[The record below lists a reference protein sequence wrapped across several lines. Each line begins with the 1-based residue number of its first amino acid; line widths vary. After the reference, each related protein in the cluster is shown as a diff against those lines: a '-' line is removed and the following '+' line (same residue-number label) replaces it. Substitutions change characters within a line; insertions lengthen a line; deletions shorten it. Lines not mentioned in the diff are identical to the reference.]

1 MTTGDRSGR
10 SSDIGARV
18 FLALLS
24 LYPAAFRRRFG
35 SEMLELFMVRRDSAR
50 SPAARSALWA
60 AVFYDT
66 ACSIVRER
74 IPARSN
80 IVEHLRQDVKHAW
93 RAIRRTPAFSAFVIT
108 LMALGIGATTAV
120 FSVVHAV
127 LLRPLPFKDPE
138 RLMFVWEQRH
148 AVRRNTVGGHEFPE
162 WKERSRSF
170 DAMAAI
176 AFDRDFSLTG
186 AGDPAALNGVRVTSD
201 FFKVMGVPP
210 VAGQVFGP
218 DADQPGHGGVA
229 VISHRLWTE
238 RFGADASLVGRTIT
252 LNDRPH
258 VVIAV
263 MPADFQFP
271 ANGAGLAPD
280 LWTPIA
286 EPIHLYR
293 GRHYLFVVGRLAQG
307 VTKAQAQ
314 IELTAI
320 ADAIAREFPPNRQ
333 HGVNVQPV
341 QSALVDD
348 VRNAILMLF
357 AAVCVVLL
365 IGCCNIANLLLARA
379 TARQQEVA
387 IRAALGAG
395 RWRIACQLLA
405 EGALLSLGG
414 GAAGLFVAW
423 WLVAFTRSGVPGHVP
438 RLATAAL
445 DPAAIGFTV
454 AVALATTLVFG
465 LVPVWQLSRVQ
476 VADRLRTGNKTV
488 PSPARH
494 PLRSAL
500 IVTEV
505 ALTVAL
511 SIGAA
516 LLLQSFI
523 RLHRVDPGF
532 DASNVMTIAL
542 TLPDARYRGATRQR
556 AFYTDAAERLAEL
569 PGVEGVAATN
579 MVPHG
584 GGVSGVAIA
593 VEGRPPA
600 LPGEELSARY
610 RIVSTD
616 YFKTLGVRTLRG
628 RTFQTVDARA
638 AVPLI
643 RWFEQQPLPDRFA
656 ESQAPPAAVINETM
670 ARQIWPGEDPLGR
683 SFRVLFSP
691 PITVVGV
698 VADARNAALSDEPVA
713 EFYLSDL
720 QEPQSR
726 MTLLVRSRDGQSVL
740 PAVRAQIASLDPK
753 LPIPSVRTLSEV
765 VDTNL
770 ALHRFISTVMGGFA
784 AIALLLMV
792 AGLYC
797 VISYAAAQRT
807 REIGI
812 RMALGATRSD
822 IGRLVTRSGLALCV
836 IGAALGA
843 GGGYALGRSA
853 STMLYEIQPAD
864 PSTYAALV
872 TAVLAI
878 AVAASWIPARRAMRV
893 DPAAVLRR
901 E

>member
-1 MTTGDRSGR
+1 MNMGERLFR
-10 SSDIGARV
+10 
-18 FLALLS
+18 ALLS
-24 LYPAAFRRRFG
+24 LYPASFRQRFG
-35 SEMLELFMVRRDSAR
+35 SEMLEFFRVRRDAAR
-50 SPAARSALWA
+50 SPAARIALWA
-60 AVFYDT
+60 AVLYDT
-66 ACSIVRER
+66 VRAIARER
-74 IPARSN
+74 LPARTN
-80 IVEHLRQDVKHAW
+80 TMEQLRQDVRHAW
-93 RAIRRTPAFSAFVIT
+93 RVVRRTPAFSIFVIL

-138 RLMFVWEQRH
+138 WLMFVWEQRH
-148 AVRRNTVGGHEFPE
+148 AVRRNAVGGHEFPE
-162 WKERSRSF
+162 WKARSRSF
-170 DAMAAI
+170 DVMAAI
-176 AFDRDFSLTG
+176 AFDRDYSLTG

-210 VAGQVFGP
+210 VAGRVFGP
-218 DADQPGHGGVA
+218 DADQPGHGDVA

-238 RFGADASLVGRTIT
+238 RFGADPSLVGRTIA

-258 VVIAV
+258 VVTGV

-271 ANGAGLAPD
+271 ANGAGLGPD

-286 EPIHLYR
+286 EPIHKYR
-293 GRHYLFVVGRLAQG
+293 GRHYLFVVGRLAPA

-314 IELTAI
+314 SEVTSI
-320 ADAIAREFPPNRQ
+320 ADDIAKEFPPNKS

-341 QSALVDD
+341 QSELVDD
-348 VRNAILMLF
+348 VRNAILILF
-357 AAVCVVLL
+357 AAVGVVLL
-365 IGCCNIANLLLARA
+365 VGCCNIANLLLGRA
-379 TARQQEVA
+379 TSRQQEVA

-395 RWRIACQLLA
+395 RWRIARQLLA

-414 GAAGLFVAW
+414 AAAGLFVAW
-423 WLVAFTRSGVPGHVP
+423 WLVAFTRSGVPGNVP
-438 RLATAAL
+438 RLATVAI
-445 DPAAIGFTV
+445 DPAAVGFTA

-476 VADRLRTGNKTV
+476 VADRLRTGNKGI
-488 PSPARH
+488 PSPTRH
-494 PLRSAL
+494 PLRNAL

-516 LLLQSFI
+516 LLLQSFS

-532 DASNVMTIAL
+532 DASNVMTIGL
-542 TLPDARYRGATRQR
+542 TLPDARYRGAARQR
-556 AFYTDAAERLAEL
+556 AFYTEAVERLAHV
-569 PGVEGVAATN
+569 PDVQSVAATN
-579 MVPHG
+579 MVPQG
-584 GGVSGVAIA
+584 GGVSGIAIA
-593 VEGRPPA
+593 VEGRPPTR
-600 LPGEELSARY
+600 PGEELSARY

-616 YFKTLGVRTLRG
+616 YFRTLGIRTVRG
-628 RTFQTVDARA
+628 RTFQSVDARA

-643 RWFEQQPLPDRFA
+643 RWFEQQPLPDRFDD
-656 ESQAPPAAVINETM
+656 SQAPPAAVINETM

-726 MTLLVRSRDGQSVL
+726 MTLLVRSSEGDRTL
-740 PAVRAQIASLDPK
+740 PAVRAQIAGLDSK
-753 LPIPSVRTLSEV
+753 LPIASVRTLSEV
-765 VDTNL
+765 IDTNL

-792 AGLYC
+792 AGVYC
-797 VISYAAAQRT
+797 VISYATAQRT
-807 REIGI
+807 QEIGI
-812 RMALGATRSD
+812 RMALGATRID
-822 IGRLVTRSGLALCV
+822 IGRLVARSGLALCV
-836 IGAALGA
+836 IGAAIGA
-843 GGGYALGRSA
+843 AGGYALGRSA
-853 STMLYEIQPAD
+853 STMLYEIEPAD
-864 PSTYAALV
+864 PSTYGTLV
-872 TAVLAI
+872 ATVLAI
-878 AVAASWIPARRAMRV
+878 AALASWIPARRAMRV
-893 DPAAVLRR
+893 DPAAVLRS